1 MNKPKLYFCFA
12 RPNKRDMQKYIYG
25 LLLNDDDLM
34 KGHKFVDDVAVCKA
48 VDKRQA
54 KKIFSRLY
62 SDIQDDEVFQITG
75 NFNDYG
81 IKILTD
87 Y

>member
-1 MNKPKLYFCFA
+1 MSRQKAYYCFA
-12 RPNKRDMQKYIYG
+12 RPNA
-25 LLLNDDDLM
+25 M
-34 KGHKFVDDVAVCKA
+34 KDHKFTDDVAVCKA
-48 VDKRQA
+48 ISKQQA

-62 SDIQDDEVFQITG
+62 ADIKDDEVFKVTG

-81 IKILTD
+81 IMILTD

>member
-1 MNKPKLYFCFA
+1 MARQQAYYGFA
-12 RPNKRDMQKYIYG
+12 RANAMRD
-25 LLLNDDDLM
+25 
-34 KGHKFVDDVAVCKA
+34 HKFTDDVAVCKA
-48 VDKRQA
+48 ISHAQA

-62 SDIQDDEVFQITG
+62 ADIKDEEVFKITG

-81 IKILTD
+81 IMILTD